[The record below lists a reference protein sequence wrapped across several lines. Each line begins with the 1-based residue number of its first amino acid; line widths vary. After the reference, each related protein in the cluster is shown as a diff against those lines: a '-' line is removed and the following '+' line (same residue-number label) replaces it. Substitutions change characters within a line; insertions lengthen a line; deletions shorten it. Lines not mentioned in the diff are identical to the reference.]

1 VLFSDCKLFHDIARL
16 RSVSRG
22 AAESGISQSAA
33 SQHLQDLERRLGAT
47 LLDRTTRPLVV
58 TPAGRLYSDLC
69 RDVLRREAD
78 FMEAFSGLSGSP
90 VQALRVASIYSVALT
105 DMARL
110 QEAFGMLGSGTR
122 VEVEYLRPD
131 LVYRAVLDGTAD
143 LGLVSYPEARRDL
156 HVIPWRAEPMT
167 VAVAPD
173 HPFSSRVGLIPKDLD
188 GERFVAF
195 DEELAI
201 RQELDRFLRSEN
213 VRVDITM
220 HFDNIQMVKEAVALG
235 QGLSILPD
243 RTMQFEI
250 EQKRL
255 VSIPLHAPG
264 LFRPVGI
271 IHRRKKL
278 PRAGALFID
287 LLTGNSIPDRVP
299 THI

>member
-1 VLFSDCKLFHDIARL
+1 
-16 RSVSRG
+16 
-22 AAESGISQSAA
+22 
-33 SQHLQDLERRLGAT
+33 
-47 LLDRTTRPLVV
+47 
-58 TPAGRLYSDLC
+58 
-69 RDVLRREAD
+69 
-78 FMEAFSGLSGSP
+78 
-90 VQALRVASIYSVALT
+90 
-105 DMARL
+105 
-110 QEAFGMLGSGTR
+110 
-122 VEVEYLRPD
+122 
-131 LVYRAVLDGTAD
+131 
-143 LGLVSYPEARRDL
+143 
-156 HVIPWRAEPMT
+156 
-167 VAVAPD
+167 VAPD